1 MLNFLL
7 SRVLATIPIIL
18 LITAAVFSVMQV
30 LPGDPTLAILGDEA
44 TPQSRAV
51 LRERMGLNRPLHVQY
66 FSWLGGIAT
75 GDLGRSLVDNTP
87 VKRAVGYAFPVTLQI
102 ALVSLLIAIIVGV
115 PLGVLSAVK
124 RGGVADAL
132 GSVFALSSISIPAFW
147 AGILLMYFA
156 ALQLG
161 WFPSSGFVRFSED
174 PLKSLHHSVLPAL
187 ALALRPIGVFMRMT
201 RGSMLEVINSDFV
214 RTARAK
220 GVAEPQVN
228 LVHALRN
235 ALIPLFT
242 LIGLEFSGLMG
253 GVVVID
259 TLFAIPGFGRLIYSA
274 FLRSDFVMM
283 QSLMV
288 LFSLVVIVVNLL
300 TDISYSFLDPRI
312 RYA

>member
-1 MLNFLL
+1 MLSFLAN
-7 SRVLATIPIIL
+7 RVVTTIPIIIF
-18 LITAAVFSVMQV
+18 ITVAVFSVMQL

-51 LRERMGLNRPLHVQY
+51 LRERMGLNRPVHVQY
-66 FSWLGGIAT
+66 LTWLGGIFT

-87 VKRAVGYAFPVTLQI
+87 VTRAVGFAFPVTLQI
-102 ALVSLLIAIIVGV
+102 AIVSLFISISIGV
-115 PLGVLSAVK
+115 PLGILSAVK
-124 RGGVADAL
+124 RGGFVD
-132 GSVFALSSISIPAFW
+132 ALSSIFALSAISVPAFW

-161 WFPSSGFVRFSED
+161 WFPSSGFVRWADD
-174 PLKSLHHSVLPAL
+174 PIRSLHHSILPAT
-187 ALALRPIGVFMRMT
+187 ALALRPIGIFMRMT

-220 GVAEPQVN
+220 GATEISVN
-228 LVHALRN
+228 LRHALRN

-253 GVVVID
+253 GVIVID

-288 LFSLVVIVVNLL
+288 LFSLIVIVVNLL
-300 TDISYSFLDPRI
+300 TDISYSIIDPRI
-312 RYA
+312 RYS

>member
-1 MLNFLL
+1 MVNFLL
-7 SRVLATIPIIL
+7 NRILSTIPIIL
-18 LITAAVFSVMQV
+18 FITVAVFSVMQV

-51 LRERMGLNRPLHVQY
+51 LRERMGLDRPLYVQY
-66 FSWLGGIAT
+66 LTWLGGIAT

-87 VKRAVGYAFPVTLQI
+87 VKRAVSYAFPVTLQI
-102 ALVSLLIAIIVGV
+102 ALVALVIAVVIGV
-115 PLGVLSAVK
+115 PLGILSAVN
-124 RGGVADAL
+124 RGGVFDAI
-132 GSVFALSSISIPAFW
+132 GSIVALSSISIPAFW

-161 WFPSSGFVRFSED
+161 WFPSSGFVRFAED
-174 PLKSLHHSVLPAL
+174 PLRSLHHSILPAI
-187 ALALRPIGVFMRMT
+187 ALALRPIGIFMRMT

-220 GVAEPQVN
+220 GISEPRIN
-228 LVHALRN
+228 LKHALRN

-259 TLFAIPGFGRLIYSA
+259 TLFAVPGFGRLIYSA

-300 TDISYSFLDPRI
+300 TDISYSLLDPRI

>member
-1 MLNFLL
+1 MITFLL
-7 SRVLATIPIIL
+7 NRILTTIPIIL
-18 LITAAVFSVMQV
+18 FITLAVFSVMQV

-51 LRERMGLNRPLHVQY
+51 LRERMGLNRPVHVQY
-66 FSWLGGIAT
+66 LSWLGGIFT

-87 VKRAVGYAFPVTLQI
+87 VSRAVSYAFPVTLQI
-102 ALVSLLIAIIVGV
+102 AVVSLLIALVVGV
-115 PLGVLSAVK
+115 PLGVISAVK
-124 RGGVADAL
+124 RGGIIDAVS
-132 GSVFALSSISIPAFW
+132 SVLALSAISIPAFW

-161 WFPSSGFVRFSED
+161 WFPSSGFVRLAED
-174 PLKSLHHSVLPAL
+174 PWRSLHHSILPAT
-187 ALALRPIGVFMRMT
+187 ALALRPIGIFMRMT

-220 GVAEPQVN
+220 GASETAVN
-228 LVHALRN
+228 LRHALRN

-242 LIGLEFSGLMG
+242 LIGLEFSSLMG

-259 TLFAIPGFGRLIYSA
+259 TLFAVPGFGRLIYSA

-288 LFSLVVIVVNLL
+288 LFALVVIVVNLL

-312 RYA
+312 RYS